1 MVSGIAAGLLIGKLT
16 EVYTSGQY
24 KPVREIA
31 GACSTGAAT
40 NILSGLSYGM
50 LSTVWPVLVLAT
62 AILVAY
68 AFCGTFG
75 IALAAVGMLA
85 TVGMV
90 ISVDAYGPVADN
102 AGGIAEMSGQ
112 PAAVREV
119 TDHLDQ
125 VGNTTAA
132 IGKGFSIGSA
142 ALTALA
148 LFASYAMAAD
158 LTAIDILDPRVIDRK
173 STRLNSSH

>member
-1 MVSGIAAGLLIGKLT
+1 
-16 EVYTSGQY
+16 
-24 KPVREIA
+24 
-31 GACSTGAAT
+31 
-40 NILSGLSYGM
+40 M

-102 AGGIAEMSGQ
+102 AGGIA
-112 PAAVREV
+112 
-119 TDHLDQ
+119 
-125 VGNTTAA
+125 
-132 IGKGFSIGSA
+132 
-142 ALTALA
+142 
-148 LFASYAMAAD
+148 
-158 LTAIDILDPRVIDRK
+158 
-173 STRLNSSH
+173 